1 MNTARLRA
9 VHAAPAPVGLYVL
22 TGNGALGVYD
32 DNKRFTI
39 DAELT
44 KAFADHNTALLKS
57 YLKNPDDGR
66 CRIGVVYG
74 GREGRL
80 WKGATMVMEEPV
92 VRNVYPVTGAAAGQL
107 TAFQKRHQTQS
118 VYRGMEV
125 MLGGA
130 EADTASAMYCP
141 VLFDRHTTLDQYL
154 ILLGREQRDTDRKTP
169 VLEVLNLAAIL
180 PTSAGNQSA
189 IVELRAKLRASL
201 IKSELRKASEL
212 TILDKVE
219 WQDDGMD
226 PGAYGDVDKR
236 HFRRTVLPVADIDRL
251 HSDYYY
257 EEVERWLPQPPRPV
271 GTTTLHDFA
280 QFRDLDDKHLGTLA
294 SNSFIYEAPP
304 GTRLVQHGMTDE
316 WNMYLLSGS
325 VTLQAEDGAVIV
337 VEGNTP
343 KAESPIS
350 FLKPRKYTVETLTPV
365 SFLWIHNK
373 LLDAVLSGDPA

>member
-1 MNTARLRA
+1 MNTAGLRS
-9 VHAAPAPVGLYVL
+9 VHTAPAPVGLYVL
-22 TGNGALGVYD
+22 TGNAALGVYD
-32 DNKRFTI
+32 DDKRFTV

-44 KAFADHNTALLKS
+44 KAFADHNAALLKS
-57 YLKNPDDGR
+57 YLKSPDDGQ
-66 CRIGVVYG
+66 CRIGIVYG

-80 WKGATMVMEEPV
+80 WKGATFVMEESV
-92 VRNVYPVTGAAAGQL
+92 VRNVYPITGAATGQL
-107 TAFQKRHQTQS
+107 TTFQKRHLTQS
-118 VYRGMEV
+118 VYRGMEAV
-125 MLGGA
+125 LGGA
-130 EADTASAMYCP
+130 EAGPASTMYCP

-154 ILLGREQRDTDRKTP
+154 ALLGREQRETDRQTP
-169 VLEVLNLAAIL
+169 VLEVLNLAAIV
-180 PTSAGNQSA
+180 PTAARNGPA
-189 IVELRAKLRASL
+189 IMELRAKLRESL

-226 PGAYGDVDKR
+226 PGAYGDADKR
-236 HFRRTVLPVADIDRL
+236 HFRSTTLPVGALDRL

-280 QFRDLDDKHLGTLA
+280 QFRDLDDKRLSTLA

-365 SFLWIHNK
+365 SFLWIHND
-373 LLDAVLSGDPA
+373 LLAAVLSGDPP